1 MRYQQPWPRTD
12 YEDMAGTYDSGRA
25 LSPDDISAWRA
36 ALIPYFGDRG
46 GRLLD
51 VGAGT
56 GFFGRALM
64 DWFGSMV
71 VAVEPSEAM
80 LAQAA
85 SRGLECVRGRA
96 EALPF
101 ESGSCTGAWL
111 SKVFH
116 HFEDVD
122 ASARELHRVLQP
134 GAYAVVRNSF
144 ADRLDHVVWLRYF
157 PEARA
162 VAASRWPRVEHVT
175 QSFTAAALKLIHI
188 EDIPEVAAPD
198 LASYCERLAKRANST
213 LTLID
218 DDAFAAGLGRISADA
233 TVGRPRPVI
242 ERHDMIVFKRKE

>member
-1 MRYQQPWPRTD
+1 MKYQQQWPRMD
-12 YEDMAGTYDSGRA
+12 YEDMAGVYDSGRA
-25 LSPDDISAWRA
+25 LSPSDISAWRA
-36 ALIPYFGDRG
+36 ALAPYFGDRAG
-46 GRLLD
+46 PLLD

-56 GFFGRALM
+56 GFFGRVLM
-64 DWFGSMV
+64 EWFGLMV

-80 LAQAA
+80 LAQAV
-85 SRGLECVRGRA
+85 SRGLRGVRGRA
-96 EALPF
+96 EALPL

-122 ASARELHRVLQP
+122 SSAREVSRVLQP
-134 GAYAVVRNSF
+134 GAYAIVRNSF

-157 PEARA
+157 PEARG

-175 QSFTAAALKLIHI
+175 HAFTKAGLELTHI

-198 LASYCERLAKRANST
+198 LASYCDRLAKRANST

-218 DDAFAAGLGRISADA
+218 DDAFAAGLERIRTEA
-233 TVGRPRPVI
+233 TAGSGPVV
-242 ERHDMIVFKRKE
+242 ERHDMVVFRRKE

>member
-1 MRYQQPWPRTD
+1 MKYQQQWPRTD
-12 YEDMAGTYDSGRA
+12 YEDMAGIYDSGRA

-36 ALIPYFGDRG
+36 ALAPYFGDRG
-46 GRLLD
+46 GQLLD
-51 VGAGT
+51 IGAGT
-56 GFFGRALM
+56 GFFGRVLM
-64 DWFGSMV
+64 EWFGLMV

-80 LAQAA
+80 LAQA
-85 SRGLECVRGRA
+85 RGLEGVRGRA
-96 EALPF
+96 EALPLK
-101 ESGSCTGAWL
+101 SGSCTGAWL

-144 ADRLDHVVWLRYF
+144 ADRLEHVVWLRYF
-157 PEARA
+157 PAARDIA
-162 VAASRWPRVEHVT
+162 TSRWPRVEHVT
-175 QSFTAAALKLIHI
+175 NAFTAAGLKLIHI

-218 DDAFAAGLGRISADA
+218 DEAFAAGLERIRAEA
-233 TVGRPRPVI
+233 TAGPSGPVI
-242 ERHDMIVFKRKE
+242 ERHDMVVFKRKE

>member
-1 MRYQQPWPRTD
+1 MKYQQQWPRTD
-12 YEDMAGTYDSGRA
+12 YEDMAGVYDSGRA

-36 ALIPYFGDRG
+36 ALAPYFGDRRG
-46 GRLLD
+46 QLLD
-51 VGAGT
+51 LGAGT
-56 GFFGRALM
+56 GFFGRVLM
-64 DWFGSMV
+64 EWFGLMV

-80 LAQAA
+80 LAQAV
-85 SRGLECVRGRA
+85 SRRLEGVRGRA
-96 EALPF
+96 EALPLK
-101 ESGSCTGAWL
+101 SGSCTGAWL

-122 ASARELHRVLQP
+122 ASGRELHRVLQP

-175 QSFTAAALKLIHI
+175 HAFSAAGLKLIHI

-198 LASYCERLAKRANST
+198 LPSYCKRVAKRANST

-218 DDAFAAGLGRISADA
+218 DAAFAAGLERIKAEAAGGHS
-233 TVGRPRPVI
+233 GPVI
-242 ERHDMIVFKRKE
+242 ERQDMVVFKRKE